1 MKPNRYAPLL
11 LVLFACSPE
20 PEPVPAFEPV
30 ADVKQLMSTILEPAA
45 EVYWDAV
52 GWIID
57 AKGTTELKPANAE
70 EWAAVRN
77 AAFVMA
83 ETGNLLMMKGRA
95 PDNDAWMAMS
105 KQMIEVSKRAI
116 AAADARD
123 PDAVFT
129 VGGDV
134 YEACTACHARYAVG
148 TLRPSHSG
156 Q

>member
-1 MKPNRYAPLL
+1 M
-11 LVLFACSPE
+11 
-20 PEPVPAFEPV
+20 PAFEPV